1 MAMKKKFLGLALA
14 AAVALPATGVYAYD
28 VNPSTDGKKQLLE
41 MDKDE
46 TGEVTIPINGKVE
59 NKQGQ
64 VSGRIEVELPSKMA
78 FVVQPDGTL
87 PSTKYTIKNN
97 SSDVNIQLAVSSFKG
112 GKAITDGST
121 GGIQLLPKN
130 NFNGANANDKYRNQ
144 ISLELSKIDASEP
157 AIDLGDFANAT
168 PDERKLGRIDAQ
180 DTADIW
186 LRGTAGTKDSAKLDE
201 SSLEAD
207 KKTDVDSKGAQENFE
222 LVFSISKID

>member
-46 TGEVTIPINGKVE
+46 TGEVTIPINGSVE

-78 FVVQPDGTL
+78 FVVQADGTL

-97 SSDVNIQLAVSSFKG
+97 SSDVNIQLAVSSFTG
-112 GKAITDGST
+112 GKNIDNGST
-121 GGIQLLPKN
+121 GGIQLLPKAD
-130 NFNGANANDKYRNQ
+130 FSGGTTTKYRNQ
-144 ISLELSKIDASEP
+144 VSLELTKVNPTEG
-157 AIDLGDFANAT
+157 AIDLGNFGQLT
-168 PDERKLGRIDAQ
+168 PDAKKLGRIDAQ
-180 DTADIW
+180 GTADIW
-186 LRGTAGTKDSAKLDE
+186 LKGTAGTKPSTDSPSQATQ
-201 SSLEAD
+201 
-207 KKTDVDSKGAQENFE
+207 TDVDSKGAQENFE

>member
-28 VNPSTDGKKQLLE
+28 ANPSTDGKKQLLE

-46 TGEVTIPINGKVE
+46 TGEVTIPINGIVK

-78 FVVQPDGTL
+78 FVVQPNGTL

-121 GGIQLLPKN
+121 GGIQLLSKTKFSETEVTN
-130 NFNGANANDKYRNQ
+130 RYRNQ
-144 ISLELSKIDASEP
+144 VSLELSKIGEGE
-157 AIDLGDFANAT
+157 IDLGDFANVA
-168 PDERKLGRIDAQ
+168 PDDRKLGTIDAQ
-180 DTADIW
+180 GTADIW
-186 LRGTAGTKDSAKLDE
+186 LRGTAGTKDSAKSNENSFSD
-201 SSLEAD
+201 D
-207 KKTDVDSKGAQENFE
+207 QKTDVDSKGAQENFE
-222 LVFSISKID
+222 LVFSISKAN

>member
-97 SSDVNIQLAVSSFKG
+97 SSDVNIQLAVSSFQG

-121 GGIQLLPKN
+121 GGIQLLSKDVFDDVN
-130 NFNGANANDKYRNQ
+130 VDERYRNQ
-144 ISLELSKIDASEP
+144 VSLELSKIGAGE
-157 AIDLGDFANAT
+157 IDLGDFANVA
-168 PDERKLGRIDAQ
+168 PNDRKLGTIDAQ
-180 DTADIW
+180 GTADIW
-186 LRGTAGTKDSAKLDE
+186 LRGTAGTKGSAKPNE
-201 SSLEAD
+201 SSFSD
-207 KKTDVDSKGAQENFE
+207 DQKTDVDSKGAQENFE
-222 LVFSISKID
+222 LVFSISKAN